1 MEGTTGYAFHAT
13 GDGSITLYTNE
24 VTRAS
29 GYAIGYAD
37 SDTLTTFAPA
47 ALPLLLLSEPDQPL
61 RQGLLL
67 LVLDSPCISG

>member
-1 MEGTTGYAFHAT
+1 MLLTPLA
-13 GDGSITLYTNE
+13 GDGSITLSTNDL
-24 VTRAS
+24 TRAS

-47 ALPLLLLSEPDQPL
+47 ALPLLLFSEPDQPL
-61 RQGLLL
+61 FRVGLLL